1 MTCKGICTRYKAQK
15 PVGTGRY
22 ASGQRRCQICEIF
35 IKWEGLWCP
44 CCGYRLR
51 TKPRNL
57 KYKAKLRAR
66 VNAEAKTESIAINE
80 KTHFVGLLLDESRF
94 SMTVVD
100 IDKRSFTIQILLF
113 DNGSF
118 VSITECQEKI
128 GGLTASIGTNTI
140 PITTSIIPA
149 KSESL
154 FLKLISEQL
163 SSIISGINIISAF
176 IPKELENKTAKT
188 LIAKIKEIVEK

>member
-1 MTCKGICTRYKAQK
+1 MAG
-15 PVGTGRY
+15 
-22 ASGQRRCQICEIF
+22 E
-35 IKWEGLWCP
+35 L
-44 CCGYRLR
+44 
-51 TKPRNL
+51 
-57 KYKAKLRAR
+57 
-66 VNAEAKTESIAINE
+66 
-80 KTHFVGLLLDESRF
+80 RF
-94 SMTVVD
+94 SKTVVD

-118 VSITECQEKI
+118 VSITEGQEKI
-128 GGLTASIGTNTI
+128 GGLTASIGTGSV

-163 SSIISGINIISAF
+163 SSIITGINLVSAF
-176 IPKELENKTAKT
+176 IPKEMESKTAKT